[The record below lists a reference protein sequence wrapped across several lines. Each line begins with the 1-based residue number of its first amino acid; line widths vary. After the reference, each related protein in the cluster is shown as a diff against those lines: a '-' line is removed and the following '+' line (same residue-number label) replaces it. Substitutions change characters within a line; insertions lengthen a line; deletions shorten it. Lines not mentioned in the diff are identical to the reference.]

1 MFNSQYNIKDI
12 LRIKR
17 MNIFKRISLLRYY
30 RSVLSEH
37 NQELLTTYNL
47 KIDMVSRLYT
57 IWSMPQEQYNSYGE
71 TLLKQEV
78 DKYMRKV
85 DQYLQSVGLSELY
98 GVATKERIAENSYRI
113 VIRFAYLDTAFW
125 ANAGLALIITGVA
138 AILLGTTF
146 FSLYYFMMT

>member
-1 MFNSQYNIKDI
+1 
-12 LRIKR
+12 
-17 MNIFKRISLLRYY
+17 MNIFKRISLFRHYK
-30 RSVLSEH
+30 SVLSE
-37 NQELLTTYNL
+37 NKQELLANHNL

-85 DQYLQSVGLSELY
+85 DQYLQSIGLSELY
-98 GVATKERIAENSYRI
+98 GIATKERVAENSYRI

-125 ANAGLALIITGVA
+125 ANAGLALVIASVA
-138 AILLGTTF
+138 AVLLGITVF
-146 FSLYYFMMT
+146 ALYYFIMS